1 MQGGRFMRASSRAT
15 FAAFAFAL
23 ALPAAAA
30 PSLIGDNVTINWLFP
45 DTSTLFATTTVTVGA
60 GVEVTCPGPN
70 PLCAGFAVP
79 TTIDIGATSIV
90 ITEAAGSAW
99 NPAAFNGLDFTSLDF
114 GPGIFLTGF
123 NLSTDLAGLTASRIS
138 FTPDSISFNAEDL
151 SFRTAPYTIR
161 LGLITNIF
169 EVPEPS
175 IIALLALA
183 LAATVL
189 TRRRGSGS
197 ATSAADRARRA
208 VRRPAG

>member
-1 MQGGRFMRASSRAT
+1 MRPSSRAAL
-15 FAAFAFAL
+15 AATAFAL

-79 TTIDIGATSIV
+79 ATIDIGATSIFV
-90 ITEAAGSAW
+90 TEAAGSAW
-99 NPAAFNGLDFTSLDF
+99 NPGAFNGLDFTSLDF

-123 NLSTDLAGLTASRIS
+123 SLSTDLVGLTASRIS
-138 FTPDSISFNAEDL
+138 FTGHSISFNAEDL

-161 LGLITNIF
+161 LDLITSEF
-169 EVPEPS
+169 TVPEPS
-175 IIALLALA
+175 TVALLALGFAA
-183 LAATVL
+183 LG
-189 TRRRGSGS
+189 RQ
-197 ATSAADRARRA
+197 
-208 VRRPAG
+208 RRPITAVAA

>member
-1 MQGGRFMRASSRAT
+1 MRITSRAAL
-15 FAAFAFAL
+15 AAAAFAL

-30 PSLIGDNVTINWLFP
+30 PSLIGDNITINWLFP

-79 TTIDIGATSIV
+79 ATIDIGATSIFV
-90 ITEAAGSAW
+90 TEAAGSAW

-123 NLSTDLAGLTASRIS
+123 SLSTDLAGLTASRIS
-138 FTPDSISFNAEDL
+138 FTGHSISFNAEDL

-161 LGLITNIF
+161 LDLITNEL

-175 IIALLALA
+175 TFALLCLA
-183 LAATVL
+183 LAAAGL
-189 TRRRGSGS
+189 MRRRRGIRSPI
-197 ATSAADRARRA
+197 RA
-208 VRRPAG
+208 

>member
-1 MQGGRFMRASSRAT
+1 MRRTSRAT
-15 FAAFAFAL
+15 LAATAFAL

-30 PSLIGDNVTINWLFP
+30 PSLIGDSVTINWLFP

-60 GVEVTCPGPN
+60 GPEVVCPGPN

-79 TTIDIGATSIV
+79 ATIDIGATSIV

-123 NLSTDLAGLTASRIS
+123 SLGTDLAGLTAARIS
-138 FTPDSISFNAEDL
+138 FTDDSISFNAEGL
-151 SFRTAPYTIR
+151 SFREAPYSIR
-161 LGLITNIF
+161 LDLITNVL

-175 IIALLALA
+175 TVVLLGLA
-183 LAATVL
+183 LAAVAL
-189 TRRRGSGS
+189 MRRRRGIRSS
-197 ATSAADRARRA
+197 IRLN
-208 VRRPAG
+208 P